1 MVNATQPN
9 NFMSRENDI
18 RKEILLQAYALRPL
32 AVSAERIQ
40 RDARKNGYDYT
51 VAEVKREADFLH
63 GDGQLEVVAE
73 RGTTEQKF
81 KITSDGVRNY
91 ENS

>member
-1 MVNATQPN
+1 MNNAKT

-18 RKEILLQAYALRPL
+18 RKEILLQTYALRPL

-51 VAEVKREADFLH
+51 VAEVKREADFLR
-63 GDGQLEVVAE
+63 GDGQLEVIQA
-73 RGTTEQKF
+73 RGTTEQLF
-81 KITSDGVRNY
+81 KITADGVRNY
-91 ENS
+91 EQN